1 MLTHWKTVLSQPTTL
16 WKEKVVICQEIQTAG
31 SADHLPELLPLL
43 AGMLHDAKR
52 DVTVA
57 AKETLEMLCHLIDNR
72 DLTHLM
78 PQLIGAMVDP
88 TKVEDTIHALS
99 ATTFVQSVTA
109 PVLALLVPLLV
120 RGVSTGVPRAIQRKS
135 CVILE
140 NMAKLVDNIEDVRVF
155 LPQLV
160 PLVRVLEANASNP
173 ENRAVAKRT
182 LETLDRVLAKAL
194 SLGNEHSTAQ
204 SDDIQTDYATAQVLC
219 DCEFSL
225 AYGAKILLKNAK
237 LTLKRGFR
245 YGLCGAN
252 GIGKSTLLR
261 AISSD
266 QLDGFP
272 KRDVLKTVYMEHDI
286 DADQSE
292 QTALQYIMALAS
304 AADEA
309 TARAELTEKG
319 FDEQKIQTL
328 VGSLSGGWKMKLAL
342 TRALLEKPDILL
354 LDEPTNHLDVTNVA
368 WLQDYLITLGT
379 QGVTCIIVSHDSG
392 FLDAVCTHILH
403 YMDYKLDLYHGNL
416 STFVKHYPAA
426 ASYYSLEASITP
438 FKFPEPGFLEGVK
451 TKDKAILKALNIGFH
466 YPCEAGTERWIFKE
480 AQLYCNLCSRIAIL
494 GPNGAGKSTLIKVL
508 LGEYEPTLGTVWRH
522 PSLRIAYVAQHAFHH
537 IEKHLDK
544 TPMQY
549 FQWRFATGEDRE
561 KEDLAIHQLSEAEA
575 AAVAAKFVIQGEK
588 RVIETLVARRKSG
601 KSYEYEVQWKGLTSD
616 KNTWF
621 EREELETMGF
631 SKWVQEMDQ
640 KEATRLGVVT
650 RPLTAANIAQSLE
663 DVGLDK
669 EVALHSKMAGLSG
682 GQKVKVVLG
691 AAMWLCPHL
700 LILDEPTNYLDRDS
714 LGGLAAAIR
723 QFGGGVLII
732 THHGEFSEAL
742 CKETWTVAGD
752 GRVAI
757 QREGVAV
764 EPQKLAAVQQGEQ
777 ELTDALGN
785 KITIKHKKSKASMS
799 NKELKKLAK
808 EKKARRERGEEVSS
822 DEDDD

>member
-1 MLTHWKTVLSQPTTL
+1 MNPP
-16 WKEKVVICQEIQTAG
+16 WKENVENCQRIRDHGTEAEIPE
-31 SADHLPELLPLL
+31 HLPVLVGL
-43 AGMLHDAKR
+43 LHDAKR
-52 DVTVA
+52 AVA
-57 AKETLEMLCHLIDNR
+57 EAALEALEALCARIENR
-72 DLTHLM
+72 DVASLM
-78 PQLIGAMVDP
+78 PKLVGAMVRP
-88 TKVEDTIHALS
+88 ETVEDTIHALS

-109 PVLALLVPLLV
+109 PLLALLVPLLM
-120 RGVSTGVPRAIQRKS
+120 RGVSPGVPRAIQRKA
-135 CVILE
+135 CVIME
-140 NMAKLVDNIEDVRVF
+140 NMAKLVERVEDVRVF

-160 PLVRVLEANASNP
+160 PLVRQVEENAANP
-173 ENRAVAKRT
+173 ENRAIAKRT
-182 LETLDRVLAKAL
+182 LDTLERVMAKAL
-194 SLGNEHSTAQ
+194 SLSLGAGGGGGDS
-204 SDDIQTDYATAQVLC
+204 SDDYATAPVLC

-237 LTLKRGFR
+237 LVLKRGYR

-261 AISSD
+261 AIASD

-286 DADQSE
+286 DADQTE
-292 QTALQYIMALAS
+292 KTAVAYVCEGSQLN
-304 AADEA
+304 DEA
-309 TARAELTEKG
+309 TVRAELADKG
-319 FDEQKIQTL
+319 FDAAKMESP
-328 VGSLSGGWKMKLAL
+328 VGTLSGGWKMKLAL
-342 TRALLEKPDILL
+342 TRALLESPDILL
-354 LDEPTNHLDVTNVA
+354 LDEPTNHLDVQNVA
-368 WLQDYLITLGT
+368 WLQDYLIALGKK
-379 QGVTCIIVSHDSG
+379 GVTCILVSHDSG
-392 FLDAVCTHILH
+392 FLDAVCSHVLH

-426 ASYYSLEASITP
+426 ASYYSLEAAVTP

-451 TKDKAILKALNIGFH
+451 TKDRAVLKAQGIGFQ
-466 YPCEAGTERWIFKE
+466 YAAPRWIFKD
-480 AQLYCNLCSRIAIL
+480 ASVYCNLSSRVAIL
-494 GPNGAGKSTLIKVL
+494 GPNGAGKSTLVKVL
-508 LGEYEPTLGTVWRH
+508 LGEMEPTEGTVWRH

-537 IEKHLDK
+537 IEQHLEK

-601 KSYEYEVQWKGLTSD
+601 KSYEYEVAWKGLTSD

-621 EREELETMGF
+621 QREELESMGF

-640 KEATRLGVVT
+640 REATRLGVVT
-650 RPLTAANIAQSLE
+650 RPLTAANIATALE

-669 EVALHSKMAGLSG
+669 EVALHSKIAGLSG

-714 LGGLAAAIR
+714 LGGLAAAI
-723 QFGGGVLII
+723 QAFGGGVVII
-732 THHGEFSEAL
+732 THHNEFSGAL

-752 GRVAI
+752 ERVVVRRDGVEAMPSPAAAAATAANE
-757 QREGVAV
+757 RER
-764 EPQKLAAVQQGEQ
+764 
-777 ELTDALGN
+777 ELVDALGN
-785 KITIKHKKSKASMS
+785 RITIQLKKSKASMS

-808 EKKARRERGEEVSS
+808 EKKARRERGETVSS
-822 DEDDD
+822 DEED